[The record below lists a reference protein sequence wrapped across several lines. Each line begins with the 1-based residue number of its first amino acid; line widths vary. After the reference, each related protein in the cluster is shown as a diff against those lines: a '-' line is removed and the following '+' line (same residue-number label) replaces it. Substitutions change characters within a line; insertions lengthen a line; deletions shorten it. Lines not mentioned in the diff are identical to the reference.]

1 MTEAGSNSVN
11 VLNAPFPWQGAQ
23 WALLSR
29 AFAASQLAHAYLLI
43 GSEGLGKSLFADG
56 FAKYVLCKN
65 PVAQSAI
72 GALVDAAVACG
83 TCSNCLKC
91 GAGNHPDILTIEPEE
106 GSKNIK
112 IDQIRWLSEFV
123 IRSSHSGGAKVV
135 IIQGAHL
142 LNANA
147 ANALLKTLEEPNDN
161 THVFLVSDH
170 PGRLVATIR
179 SRCQKLSFE
188 VPGADIA
195 ASWLQTIIGEG
206 NINSILEASDMR
218 PLIALQLAEGDSL
231 QDRAHVL
238 QSICDVKAGK
248 KSIQHVLLLVAKNGE
263 SEVLQHFSAF
273 LSKLTKYSLTGIIDN
288 EGDPGLQ
295 SMYALLI
302 PSKEKSIAQ
311 TVARSLALFYT
322 EVEMARQELASTTNP
337 NPQLIMESILWQWSK
352 LNLH

>member
-1 MTEAGSNSVN
+1 MAKTISNSESA
-11 VLNAPFPWQGAQ
+11 LSAPFPWQGAQ
-23 WALLSR
+23 WTQLSR
-29 AFAASQLAHAYLLI
+29 AFAAKQLAHAYLLS
-43 GSEGLGKSLFADG
+43 GCEGLGKSLFADS
-56 FAKYVLCKN
+56 FARYALCMR
-65 PVAQSAI
+65 PIAQHQAA
-72 GALVDAAVACG
+72 GLTDTAVACG
-83 TCSNCLKC
+83 NCNNCLKC
-91 GAGNHPDILTIEPEE
+91 GAGNHPDILTIEPEK

-123 IRSSHSGGAKVV
+123 IRCSHSGGAKVV

-179 SRCQKLSFE
+179 SRCQKLAFQ
-188 VPGADIA
+188 VPNADIA

-206 NINSILEASDMR
+206 NVSSILEASDMR
-218 PLIALQLAEGDSL
+218 PLIALQLVEGDSL
-231 QDRAHVL
+231 QDRAQFL

-248 KSIQHVLLLVAKNGE
+248 QSIQQVLLLVAKNGE
-263 SEVLQHFSAF
+263 SEVLQHFSTF
-273 LSKLTKYSLTGIIDN
+273 LSKLTKYSLTGIADS
-288 EGDPGLQ
+288 EDDHGLQ
-295 SMYALLI
+295 NMYALLA
-302 PSKEKSIAQ
+302 PSKEKSIAPE
-311 TVARSLALFYT
+311 VASSLALFYT
-322 EVEMARQELASTTNP
+322 EVETARRQLASTTNP

>member
-1 MTEAGSNSVN
+1 MAETISSSENALS
-11 VLNAPFPWQGAQ
+11 APFSWQGAQ
-23 WALLSR
+23 WTQLSR
-29 AFAASQLAHAYLLI
+29 AFAVKQLAHAYLLS
-43 GSEGLGKSLFADG
+43 GSEGLGKSLFADS
-56 FAKYVLCKN
+56 FARYVLCMK
-65 PVAQSAI
+65 PIVQ
-72 GALVDAAVACG
+72 DAVGRLADTAVACG
-83 TCSNCLKC
+83 SCNNCLKC
-91 GAGNHPDILTIEPEE
+91 GVGNHPDILTIEPEE

-112 IDQIRWLSEFV
+112 IDQIRRLSEFV

-135 IIQGAHL
+135 IIQDAHL

-231 QDRAHVL
+231 QDRAQFL

-302 PSKEKSIAQ
+302 PSKQKSIAQ

-322 EVEMARQELASTTNP
+322 EVETARRQLASTTNP